1 MWTKDRIIDR
11 LYNYEEDREFAANF
25 YRVFSPKNIKKRDL
39 KAPPFNPAF
48 ENQEFYEAFDKLT
61 MTEQYLLKNLFGK
74 DMNLDN
80 TWSKKAEERVMKET
94 GLTKDVIDL
103 KVHYAL
109 GCLINY
115 LNGGEKNG

>member
-39 KAPPFNPAF
+39 KVPQDNPAF
-48 ENQEFYEAFDKLT
+48 ENAFFYECFDKLT

-80 TWSKKAEERVMKET
+80 TWSKKAEEKIMKET
-94 GLTKDVIDL
+94 GLTKEGIDL
-103 KVHYAL
+103 KVRYAL
-109 GCLINY
+109 GSMIQY
-115 LNGGEKNG
+115 LNKGE